1 MANYLF
7 LYTGGS
13 PPASEAEGQKVMA
26 AWMSFFN
33 RMGDRIVDGG
43 TPLGDRQGVA
53 GTAPTGATGYSILR
67 ADSLAEAVSYTEDHP
82 HILSGGGI
90 EVIET
95 VPVQM

>member
-7 LYTGGS
+7 LYTGGT

-26 AWMSFFN
+26 AWMGYFG

-43 TPLGDRQGVA
+43 APLGERQVVA
-53 GTAPTGATGYSILR
+53 GAAPSGATGYSIIR
-67 ADSLAEAVSYTEDHP
+67 ADSLAEAVSYTEGHP
-82 HILSGGGI
+82 HLLSGGHI